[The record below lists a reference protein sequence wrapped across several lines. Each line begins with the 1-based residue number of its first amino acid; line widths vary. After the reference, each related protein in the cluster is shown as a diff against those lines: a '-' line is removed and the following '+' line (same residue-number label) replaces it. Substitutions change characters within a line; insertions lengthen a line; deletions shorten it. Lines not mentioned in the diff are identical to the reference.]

1 VSRLY
6 DENWLKLN
14 EINLVRQIVDNLFSS
29 IFCSVGRNLL
39 YSLSFVLPCLR
50 LLNVPGNQLRSSE
63 TGLTY

>member
-1 VSRLY
+1 MSRLY

-29 IFCSVGRNLL
+29 IFCSVGRNL
-39 YSLSFVLPCLR
+39 YSLSFVLPRLR